1 MKIQL
6 LFTIFSTGSSL
17 FIPKYEYKNP
27 IQKKYN
33 SYIESNKF
41 PIVVATGLPGTG
53 KTLIACHAAIKLF
66 KEGKYKKIII
76 TRPIITVDEQ
86 LGYLPGTLH
95 DKMHPFLIPIYDYFL
110 DYYTKDEIT
119 CLINSNKL
127 EISPLAF
134 MRGRTFRDSIVIADE
149 MQNSSVNQMKMLL
162 TRIGQNS
169 KIIITG
175 DLMQCDIDAPNEE
188 NGLKHFTNQLQT
200 KYSEFYKMLLD
211 GFGCVNLD
219 SSCIERHEMI
229 NKITSLYE

>member
-1 MKIQL
+1 MKFL
-6 LFTIFSTGSSL
+6 LLTTTFPFVSSL

-33 SYIESNKF
+33 SYIESSKF
-41 PIVVATGLPGTG
+41 PVVVATGLPGTG
-53 KTLIACHAAIKLF
+53 KTLIACHSAIKLF

-86 LGYLPGTLH
+86 LGYLPGTLQ

-149 MQNSSVNQMKMLL
+149 MQNSSINQMKMLL

-175 DLMQCDIDAPNEE
+175 DLMQCDIDTLNND
-188 NGLKHFTNQLQT
+188 NGLKHFTEQLFN
-200 KYSEFYKMLLD
+200 KYSDYYLMLLD
-211 GFGCVNLD
+211 GFGHVNLD
-219 SSCIERHEMI
+219 ESCIERHEMI
-229 NKITSLYE
+229 NKIISLYE